1 MELLDH
7 DDQWFLSKPG
17 CDAFAL
23 VKTLE
28 DRSAF
33 LYSYLR
39 KIAPASFDEDQMLF
53 RIAFFLAAAVM
64 ESTLPYNTYP
74 ALIDPEKNPFVA
86 YLKNADHFPGGTVVY
101 HIFLSILHGIAMP
114 IKQNEWV
121 YDKQLEEPEYLEKK
135 LEELGKP
142 FFTDGVDMV
151 SADAFTIEESLQQ
164 VQLKLIWLM
173 SHL

>member
-1 MELLDH
+1 MELTK
-7 DDQWFLSKPG
+7 QSAAWFLSKPG
-17 CDAFAL
+17 CDAFNAL
-23 VKTLE
+23 KTLE

-33 LYSYLR
+33 LYSYL
-39 KIAPASFDEDQMLF
+39 KQIINVDFEEDQLLF
-53 RIAFFLAAAVM
+53 RIAFFFADAIM
-64 ESTLPYNTYP
+64 GSTLPYNTYP

-86 YLKNADHFPGGTVVY
+86 YLENTDHFPGSKVVY
-101 HIFLSILHGIAMP
+101 YIFLSILHSIAMP

-121 YDKQLEEPEYLEKK
+121 YDQQLKEPEYLEKK

-142 FFTDGVDMV
+142 FFVSGLGMV
-151 SADAFTIEESLQQ
+151 SADVFAIEKSLQQ